1 MESFL
6 LKSKAALSNLSIY
19 KRICIVLG
27 NETCDLDSAVSALIQ
42 AFCEYLGRIKD
53 GVADFVV
60 IPLMNISSKEYR
72 VKTEV
77 VYFLK
82 RHNII
87 SDLLTFRDEIN
98 LEALKKNE
106 EIELQLVLVDHHTLP
121 DEDAYL
127 TDSVVKIIDHRPQ
140 DEQWPWSGKEMDLEI
155 VGSCSTLVARNL
167 LNKHPEVIDS
177 QLSSLLRG
185 PILIDTS
192 NFSKEADRAT
202 PVDVEIVAALE
213 KAGQLNL
220 DRNKVFNEINK
231 AKSDISELT
240 ADDLL
245 IKDIKVT
252 AGVPIIGLPILVKN
266 FVDLEDSLKSLEN
279 FAKSKNTMIIILIGL
294 EHNSGNV
301 HRDIAVFSLA
311 ADKLR
316 GKIIEALT
324 VSAQPSLELSLVR
337 EIHDEHGNFVIY
349 IYAQRNLRLTRKQIL
364 PIIRNT
370 VLSEC

>member
-140 DEQWPWSGKEMDLEI
+140 DEQWPWS
-155 VGSCSTLVARNL
+155 
-167 LNKHPEVIDS
+167 
-177 QLSSLLRG
+177 G